1 LCGGCAPGIVQLG
14 DSVEI
19 QAFSS
24 EAKAMPHLTTDDGVK
39 LYYEEVGSGI
49 PILFVHE
56 FAGDHRSYET
66 QLRHFGQRYR
76 CIAYNAR
83 GYPPSDVPADGERYS
98 QDRARDDIRAVLD
111 ALKIDKAHIVGLSM
125 GGFATLH
132 FGFTYQDRARSL
144 VIAGCGYGAE
154 PDKRA
159 QFAQEAEASARQFEQ
174 QGMAKAAEAYALG
187 PTRVQFQNKDPRG
200 WREFAD
206 QLSEH
211 STEGAAATLRGVQSR
226 RPSLFDLVDKMKTIT
241 APTLVM
247 TGDEDWPCLEPGLL
261 MKRTIPTAALVVMPN
276 SGHAINIEEPA
287 AFNQHLADFFHTV
300 DVGGWRNRDP
310 RAMKGTILGR

>member
-1 LCGGCAPGIVQLG
+1 
-14 DSVEI
+14 
-19 QAFSS
+19 
-24 EAKAMPHLTTDDGVK
+24 MPHLTTDDAIK

-49 PILFVHE
+49 PVVFVHE
-56 FAGDHRSYET
+56 FAGDYRSYEM

-83 GYPPSDVPADGERYS
+83 GYPPSDVPPDAERYS
-98 QDRARDDIRAVLD
+98 QERARDDIRAVLD

-125 GGFATLH
+125 GGFAALH
-132 FGFTYQDRARSL
+132 FGFTYPDRARSL
-144 VIAGCGYGAE
+144 VVAGCGYGAA
-154 PDKRA
+154 PDKRT
-159 QFAQEAEASARQFEQ
+159 QFAEEAEASARQFEQ
-174 QGMAKAAEAYALG
+174 QGMAKAALGYALG

-206 QLSEH
+206 LLQTH
-211 STEGAAATLRGVQSR
+211 STEGSAATLRGVQKR

-241 APTLVM
+241 VPTLVM

-276 SGHAINIEEPA
+276 AGHAINLEDPEG
-287 AFNQHLADFFHTV
+287 FNRHIDDFFHSV
-300 DVGGWRNRDP
+300 DVGAWRRRDP
-310 RAMKGTILGR
+310 RAMAATILGR